1 MSQANWDHI
10 ERYKQSII
18 QGDTIADIW
27 GTDDVREMFS
37 QIMDLP
43 KPPKYL
49 IGKELTDDDAR
60 SILDMVLECF
70 DAEVGINWYQIE
82 HQIERHFERDE

>member
-60 SILDMVLECF
+60 SILGMVMEGF
-70 DAEVGINWYQIE
+70 DAEQGINWYQIE
-82 HQIERHFERDE
+82 YQIERHFT

>member
-27 GTDDVREMFS
+27 GTDDVREMFG
-37 QIMDLP
+37 QLMDTDN
-43 KPPKYL
+43 PPKYL
-49 IGKELTDDDAR
+49 LGKELTDDDAR
-60 SILDMVLECF
+60 SILCMVSEYF
-70 DAEVGINWYQIE
+70 DAEIGINWDQIE
-82 HQIERHFERDE
+82 AQIDSHFERDE